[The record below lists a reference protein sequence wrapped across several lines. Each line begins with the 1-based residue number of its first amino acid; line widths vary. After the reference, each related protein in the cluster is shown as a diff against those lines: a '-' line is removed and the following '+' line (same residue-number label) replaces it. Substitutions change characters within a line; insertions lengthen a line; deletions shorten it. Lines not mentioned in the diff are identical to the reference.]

1 MRETL
6 SRHPLDREAES
17 GPGLQALHPRPLP
30 QGQDSGEGHTISVV
44 DLTMCC
50 HPRVPTGTRIVPT
63 GKRRRQKVRGRGE
76 QEDESVEENDVDEEE
91 RRLDTTQSRRKLNR
105 LAATGGRRTPT
116 PASFTGIRGTPRR
129 RLRPSSTAQQATDE
143 NTESPTFSQGPAIR
157 VKTVSKVTAET
168 NCCSCSL
175 CASNKSNEGA
185 VLRLLT
191 AGDTSCPLLVPSNP
205 CPITA

>member
-1 MRETL
+1 
-6 SRHPLDREAES
+6 
-17 GPGLQALHPRPLP
+17 
-30 QGQDSGEGHTISVV
+30 
-44 DLTMCC
+44 MCYR
-50 HPRVPTGTRIVPT
+50 PRVPTGTRIVPT

-116 PASFTGIRGTPRR
+116 PASFSGIRGTPRR
-129 RLRPSSTAQQATDE
+129 RLRPSSTVQATDD

-168 NCCSCSL
+168 NCSCSL
-175 CASNKSNEGA
+175 CPSNKSNEGA

-191 AGDTSCPLLVPSNP
+191 AGDTSCPLLVPPNLS
-205 CPITA
+205 PITAELTQWERKSQITNITAQ